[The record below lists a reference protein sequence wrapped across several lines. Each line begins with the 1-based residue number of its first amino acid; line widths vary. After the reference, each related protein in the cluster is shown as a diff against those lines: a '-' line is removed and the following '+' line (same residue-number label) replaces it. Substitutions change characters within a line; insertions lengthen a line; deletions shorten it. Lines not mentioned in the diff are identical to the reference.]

1 MKAYLDIET
10 TGLSPHYADIT
21 VVGISFGDVRDD
33 DVIQLV
39 GKDIK
44 ADALVEALKSA
55 TTICTYNGSR
65 FDLRFIHQK
74 LGVDLMADFEHHD
87 LMHDCW
93 ANGLYGGLKAV
104 EQTLGI
110 QRKLTGVDGLQAVR
124 LWWAYVR
131 RRDENALQTLLDYNK
146 EDVLNLKH
154 LERKLSL
161 SRRSSGAGL

>member
-10 TGLSPHYADIT
+10 TGLSPFYDDIT
-21 VVGISFGDVRDD
+21 VVGISFGGVRDQE
-33 DVIQLV
+33 VIQLV

-44 ADALVEALKSA
+44 ADALAKALKSA
-55 TTICTYNGSR
+55 TSICTYNGER

-74 LGVDLMADFEHHD
+74 LGVDLMADFQHHD

-110 QRKLTGVDGLQAVR
+110 QRKLTNIDGLEAVR

-131 RRDENALQTLLDYNK
+131 RHDQNALQTLLDYNK

-154 LERKLSL
+154 LERKLKL
-161 SRRSSGAGL
+161 SRRPAGPR

>member
-10 TGLSPHYADIT
+10 TGLSPHHDDIT
-21 VVGISFGDVRDD
+21 VVGISFGGVRDQ

-39 GKDIK
+39 GKDVN
-44 ADALVEALKSA
+44 AANLVHALKSA

-93 ANGLYGGLKAV
+93 ASGLYGGLKTV
-104 EQTLGI
+104 ERTLGI
-110 QRKLTGVDGLQAVR
+110 RRNLTDVDGLQAVR

-131 RRDENALQTLLDYNK
+131 RHDQNALQTLLDYNR

-161 SRRSSGAGL
+161 SRRSSGVGL